1 MIRRRIHF
9 VILAVLVVATAGIYA
24 MFAHDLATALAR
36 LVNHSETIETSF
48 GTVEYA
54 VMGEG
59 EHLHASW
66 SRFRDRVVR

>member
-1 MIRRRIHF
+1 
-9 VILAVLVVATAGIYA
+9 

>member
-1 MIRRRIHF
+1 
-9 VILAVLVVATAGIYA
+9 
-24 MFAHDLATALAR
+24 
-36 LVNHSETIETSF
+36 
-48 GTVEYA
+48 VEYA